1 VSTDIRIVKP
11 GQLESLVGEI
21 PFLFLPPKDIFMH
34 RAERLRF
41 LSRDR
46 APREYL
52 AFVAALAEAQQDA
65 LNRLPA
71 LAPPDPDEQ
80 AASRERGLPL
90 LDAWS
95 LRRDPAWRS
104 GLAMIL
110 QRMSEADLPQPA
122 RAVCGGLMQADEYRL
137 EEIADR
143 ILAGE
148 FADVSAPELPFVAAA
163 LQVYWV
169 QMAALMKTDAFRRL
183 QHGGQ
188 CPVCGSRPMAGIVRN
203 SGPEQGLRYLV
214 CSLCG
219 SQWHMVRI
227 KCSSC
232 ESTEGI
238 DYFTQEGSNAAVK
251 AESCSRCNF
260 YLKLLY
266 LGKDPRL
273 EPTADDLAT
282 LALDVL
288 MDGKGMMRR
297 GPNLFFH
304 PGSSD

>member
-1 VSTDIRIVKP
+1 VSTDVRIVKP
-11 GQLESLVGEI
+11 GQLEPPVGEI
-21 PFLFLPPKDIFMH
+21 PFLFLPSRDLFAS

-46 APREYL
+46 APGEYL
-52 AFVAALAEAQQDA
+52 AFVAELAEAQHDA
-65 LNRLPA
+65 LNRLPVPA
-71 LAPPDPDEQ
+71 LPGPDEQ
-80 AASRERGLPL
+80 AVTRKRGMPV
-90 LDAWS
+90 LDARS
-95 LRRDPAWRS
+95 LSRDPSWRS

-110 QRMSEADLPQPA
+110 RRMSEADLPPAA
-122 RAVCGGLMQADEYRL
+122 RAVCSGLLQADESRL
-137 EEIADR
+137 EETADR

-148 FADVSAPELPFVAAA
+148 FADVPARELPFIAAA

-169 QMAALMKTDAFRRL
+169 QMASSMQADAFGRL

-188 CPVCGSRPMAGIVRN
+188 CPACGSHPVAGIVRN
-203 SGPEQGLRYLV
+203 NGPEQGLRYLI

-227 KCSSC
+227 KCSNC

-238 DYFTQEGSNAAVK
+238 DYFTREGSNAAVK
-251 AESCSRCNF
+251 AESCSRCKF

-266 LGKDPRL
+266 LGKDPRI

-282 LALDVL
+282 LALDVV
-288 MDGKGMMRR
+288 MDGKGMKRR

-304 PGSSD
+304 PGGSD